1 MLDKKSSGLLLTL
14 SLIWSL
20 YYIFSQKLVAAV
32 TSFPSGFV
40 IRVLT
45 FFILIVISLASG
57 QIKDLKPPPAKMML
71 VMVLIGLLG
80 FLLDFTAFL
89 GLRYSSAGGGTVLL
103 KTDVLMAALISAVVF
118 KEKFRL
124 WDIGAIVMMFCG
136 VLLTMNV
143 FQLQLSGVNDL
154 FFILSAFFVTLNA
167 FVIRWA
173 MHHPKT
179 PVKGITIGFYNNF
192 YAMLLFGLAVLIS
205 GTGGDLATGIVQPGV
220 WAIALMAGL
229 GQSLIYV
236 FYYASLDRQPVWLV
250 KVFLLL
256 IPVFTTVIE
265 TVTELITTG
274 TTSMTWLRFGGMVL
288 VLAGAAILLLKKKA
302 SNPTPQ
308 KE

>member
-1 MLDKKSSGLLLTL
+1 MDKKSSGLLLTL
-14 SLIWSL
+14 SLVWAL

-32 TSFPSGFV
+32 TSFPSGLI

-45 FFILIVISLASG
+45 FFILIVMAAVSG
-57 QIKDLKPPPAKMML
+57 RIRDLKPPPPRMML

-103 KTDVLMAALISAVVF
+103 KTDVLMAAVISAVVF

-124 WDIGAIVMMFCG
+124 WDIGAILMMFCG

-143 FQLQLSGVNDL
+143 FHLQMSGVNDL

-167 FVIRWA
+167 FVIQWA
-173 MHHPKT
+173 LHHPKT
-179 PVKGITIGFYNNF
+179 PVKGMTIGFYNNF
-192 YAMLLFGLAVLIS
+192 YAMLLFGIAVLVS
-205 GTGGDLATGIVQPGV
+205 GTGGDLVAGVTGDGV
-220 WAIALMAGL
+220 WAIALMAGF
-229 GQSLIYV
+229 GQSFVYV
-236 FYYASLDRQPVWLV
+236 FYYAALGRQPVWLV

-256 IPVFTTVIE
+256 MPVFTTVIE
-265 TVTELITTG
+265 TVAELVTTG
-274 TTSMTWLRFGGMVL
+274 TTSMTWSRLGGMLL
-288 VLAGAAILLLKKKA
+288 VLAGAAILLLKKK
-302 SNPTPQ
+302 TPKPAEQ